1 MIKCIGFLVNA
12 LILSNINV
20 CPIEIHCMKYS
31 KEHNIMRGLFSIFIL
46 IGFSLNGVAQSE
58 FLNKSGSFAP
68 VGPSLTLPPTTP
80 SASVFKL
87 NTKPETTTPKS
98 ILETNTLQFKNPNDF
113 KNPGDIYKEKW
124 NKKDGED
131 ESKIFRKDQYLGDF
145 KSKSAYVKISYRDFG
160 EVDGDEIR
168 VLVNDKVVVPRVFLD
183 GSFKGLELGLE
194 KGFNKIDFEALN
206 QGYSGP
212 NTAEFQVYDDKGQLV
227 SANQWNLA
235 TGFKATI
242 IVVKE

>member
-1 MIKCIGFLVNA
+1 
-12 LILSNINV
+12 
-20 CPIEIHCMKYS
+20 
-31 KEHNIMRGLFSIFIL
+31 MRWIFSIFIL
-46 IGFSLNGVAQSE
+46 IGFSLESSAQSE

-68 VGPSLTLPPTTP
+68 IGPSLTLPPTTP
-80 SASVFKL
+80 STSVFKL
-87 NTKPETTTPKS
+87 NTTPEVTSSKS
-98 ILETNTLQFKNPNDF
+98 ILETNTLQFTNPNDF
-113 KNPGDIYKEKW
+113 KNPGDIYKEKL
-124 NKKDGED
+124 NRKSGED
-131 ESKIFRKDQYLGDF
+131 ESKMFRKDQYLGDF
-145 KSKSAYVKISYRDFG
+145 RTKSAYVKISYRDFG

-168 VLVNDKVVVPRVFLD
+168 VLVNDKEVVSRVFLE
-183 GSFKGLELGLE
+183 GSFKVLELGLE

-242 IVVKE
+242 IIVKE

>member
-1 MIKCIGFLVNA
+1 
-12 LILSNINV
+12 
-20 CPIEIHCMKYS
+20 
-31 KEHNIMRGLFSIFIL
+31 MRWIFSIFIL
-46 IGFSLNGVAQSE
+46 IGFSLKSSAQSE

-68 VGPSLTLPPTTP
+68 IEPSLTLPPTTP
-80 SASVFKL
+80 SPSVFKL
-87 NTKPETTTPKS
+87 NTTPEVTSSKS
-98 ILETNTLQFKNPNDF
+98 ILETNTLQFTNPNDF
-113 KNPGDIYKEKW
+113 KNPGDIYKEKL
-124 NKKDGED
+124 NRKSGED
-131 ESKIFRKDQYLGDF
+131 ESKMFRKDQYLGDF
-145 KSKSAYVKISYRDFG
+145 RTKSAYVKISYRDFG

-168 VLVNDKVVVPRVFLD
+168 VLVNDKEVVSRVFLE

-212 NTAEFQVYDDKGQLV
+212 NTAEFKVYDDKGQLV

-242 IVVKE
+242 IIVKE

>member
-1 MIKCIGFLVNA
+1 
-12 LILSNINV
+12 
-20 CPIEIHCMKYS
+20 
-31 KEHNIMRGLFSIFIL
+31 MRWIFSIFIL
-46 IGFSLNGVAQSE
+46 IGFSLKSSAQSE

-80 SASVFKL
+80 SPSVFKL
-87 NTKPETTTPKS
+87 NTTPEVTSSKS
-98 ILETNTLQFKNPNDF
+98 ILETNTLQFTNPNDF
-113 KNPGDIYKEKW
+113 KNPGDIYKEKL
-124 NKKDGED
+124 NRKSGED
-131 ESKIFRKDQYLGDF
+131 ESKMFRKDQYLGDF
-145 KSKSAYVKISYRDFG
+145 RTKSAYVKISYRDFG

-168 VLVNDKVVVPRVFLD
+168 VLVNDKEVVSRVFLE

-242 IVVKE
+242 IIVKE

>member
-1 MIKCIGFLVNA
+1 
-12 LILSNINV
+12 
-20 CPIEIHCMKYS
+20 
-31 KEHNIMRGLFSIFIL
+31 MRWIFSIFIL
-46 IGFSLNGVAQSE
+46 IGFSLKSSAQSE

-68 VGPSLTLPPTTP
+68 IGPSLTLPPTTP
-80 SASVFKL
+80 SPSVFKL
-87 NTKPETTTPKS
+87 HTTPEVTSSKS
-98 ILETNTLQFKNPNDF
+98 ILETNTLQFTNPNDF
-113 KNPGDIYKEKW
+113 KNPGDIYKEKL
-124 NKKDGED
+124 NKKSGED
-131 ESKIFRKDQYLGDF
+131 ESKMFRKDQYLGDF
-145 KSKSAYVKISYRDFG
+145 RSKSAYVKISYRDFG

-168 VLVNDKVVVPRVFLD
+168 VLVNDKEVVSRVFLE

-242 IVVKE
+242 IIVKE

>member
-1 MIKCIGFLVNA
+1 
-12 LILSNINV
+12 
-20 CPIEIHCMKYS
+20 
-31 KEHNIMRGLFSIFIL
+31 MRWIFSIFIL
-46 IGFSLNGVAQSE
+46 IGFSLQSSAQSE

-68 VGPSLTLPPTTP
+68 IGPSLTLPPTTP
-80 SASVFKL
+80 STSVFKL
-87 NTKPETTTPKS
+87 NTTPEVTSSKS
-98 ILETNTLQFKNPNDF
+98 ILETNTLQFTNPNDF
-113 KNPGDIYKEKW
+113 KNPGDIYKEKL
-124 NKKDGED
+124 NRKSGED
-131 ESKIFRKDQYLGDF
+131 ESKMFRKDQYLGDF
-145 KSKSAYVKISYRDFG
+145 RTKSAYVKISYRDFG

-168 VLVNDKVVVPRVFLD
+168 VLVNDKEVVSRVFLE
-183 GSFKGLELGLE
+183 GSFKVLELGLE

-242 IVVKE
+242 IIVKE

>member
-1 MIKCIGFLVNA
+1 
-12 LILSNINV
+12 
-20 CPIEIHCMKYS
+20 
-31 KEHNIMRGLFSIFIL
+31 MRWIFSIFIL
-46 IGFSLNGVAQSE
+46 IGFSLKSSAQSE

-68 VGPSLTLPPTTP
+68 IEPSLTLPPTTP
-80 SASVFKL
+80 SPSVFKL
-87 NTKPETTTPKS
+87 NTTPEVTSSKS
-98 ILETNTLQFKNPNDF
+98 ILETNTLQFTNPNDF
-113 KNPGDIYKEKW
+113 KNPGDIYKEKL
-124 NKKDGED
+124 NRKSGED
-131 ESKIFRKDQYLGDF
+131 ESKMFRKDQYLGDF
-145 KSKSAYVKISYRDFG
+145 RTKSAYVKISYRDFG

-168 VLVNDKVVVPRVFLD
+168 VLVNDKEVVSRVFLE
-183 GSFKGLELGLE
+183 GSFKVLELGLE

-242 IVVKE
+242 IIVKE

>member
-1 MIKCIGFLVNA
+1 
-12 LILSNINV
+12 
-20 CPIEIHCMKYS
+20 
-31 KEHNIMRGLFSIFIL
+31 MRWIFSIFIL
-46 IGFSLNGVAQSE
+46 IGFSLKSSAQSE

-68 VGPSLTLPPTTP
+68 IGPSLTLPPTTP
-80 SASVFKL
+80 SPSVFKL
-87 NTKPETTTPKS
+87 NTTPEVTSSKS
-98 ILETNTLQFKNPNDF
+98 ILETNTLQFTNPNDF
-113 KNPGDIYKEKW
+113 KNPGDIYKEKL
-124 NKKDGED
+124 NRKSGED
-131 ESKIFRKDQYLGDF
+131 ESKMFRKDQYLGDF
-145 KSKSAYVKISYRDFG
+145 RSKSAYVKISYRDFG

-168 VLVNDKVVVPRVFLD
+168 VLVNDKEVVSRVFLE

-242 IVVKE
+242 IIVKE

>member
-1 MIKCIGFLVNA
+1 
-12 LILSNINV
+12 
-20 CPIEIHCMKYS
+20 
-31 KEHNIMRGLFSIFIL
+31 MRWIFSIFIL
-46 IGFSLNGVAQSE
+46 IGFSLKSSAQSE

-68 VGPSLTLPPTTP
+68 IGPSLTLPPTTP
-80 SASVFKL
+80 STSVFKL
-87 NTKPETTTPKS
+87 HTTPEVTSSKS
-98 ILETNTLQFKNPNDF
+98 ILETNTLQFTNPNDF
-113 KNPGDIYKEKW
+113 KNPGDIYKEKL
-124 NKKDGED
+124 NKKSGED
-131 ESKIFRKDQYLGDF
+131 ESKMFRKDQYLGDF
-145 KSKSAYVKISYRDFG
+145 RSKSAYVKISYRDFG
-160 EVDGDEIR
+160 EIDGDEIR
-168 VLVNDKVVVPRVFLD
+168 VLVNDKEVVSRVFLE

-242 IVVKE
+242 IIVKE

>member
-1 MIKCIGFLVNA
+1 
-12 LILSNINV
+12 
-20 CPIEIHCMKYS
+20 
-31 KEHNIMRGLFSIFIL
+31 MRWIFSIFIL
-46 IGFSLNGVAQSE
+46 IIFSLKSNAQSE

-68 VGPSLTLPPTTP
+68 IEPSLTLPPTTP
-80 SASVFKL
+80 STSVFKL
-87 NTKPETTTPKS
+87 NTTPEVTSSKS
-98 ILETNTLQFKNPNDF
+98 ILETNTLQFTNPNDF
-113 KNPGDIYKEKW
+113 KNPGDIYKEKL
-124 NKKDGED
+124 NRKSGED
-131 ESKIFRKDQYLGDF
+131 ESKMFRKDQYLGDF
-145 KSKSAYVKISYRDFG
+145 RSKSAYVKISYRDFG

-168 VLVNDKVVVPRVFLD
+168 VLVNDKEVVSRVFLE

-242 IVVKE
+242 IIVKE

>member
-1 MIKCIGFLVNA
+1 
-12 LILSNINV
+12 
-20 CPIEIHCMKYS
+20 
-31 KEHNIMRGLFSIFIL
+31 MRWIFSIFIL
-46 IGFSLNGVAQSE
+46 IIFSLKSSAQSE

-68 VGPSLTLPPTTP
+68 IEPSLTLPPTTP
-80 SASVFKL
+80 STSVFKL
-87 NTKPETTTPKS
+87 KTTPEVTSSKS
-98 ILETNTLQFKNPNDF
+98 ILETNTLQFTNPNDF
-113 KNPGDIYKEKW
+113 KNPGDIYKEKL
-124 NKKDGED
+124 NRKSGED
-131 ESKIFRKDQYLGDF
+131 ESKMFRKDQYLGDF
-145 KSKSAYVKISYRDFG
+145 RSKSAYVKISYRDFG

-168 VLVNDKVVVPRVFLD
+168 VLVNDKEVVSRVFLE

-242 IVVKE
+242 IIVKE

>member
-1 MIKCIGFLVNA
+1 
-12 LILSNINV
+12 
-20 CPIEIHCMKYS
+20 
-31 KEHNIMRGLFSIFIL
+31 MRWIFSIFIL
-46 IGFSLNGVAQSE
+46 IGFSLKSSAQSE

-68 VGPSLTLPPTTP
+68 IGPSLTLPPTTP
-80 SASVFKL
+80 SPSVFKL
-87 NTKPETTTPKS
+87 NTTPEVTSSKS
-98 ILETNTLQFKNPNDF
+98 ILETNTLQFTNPNDF
-113 KNPGDIYKEKW
+113 KNPGDIYKEKL
-124 NKKDGED
+124 NRKSGED
-131 ESKIFRKDQYLGDF
+131 ESKMFRKDQYLGDF
-145 KSKSAYVKISYRDFG
+145 RTKSAYVKISYRDFG

-168 VLVNDKVVVPRVFLD
+168 VLVNDKEVVSRVFLE

-242 IVVKE
+242 IIVKE

>member
-1 MIKCIGFLVNA
+1 
-12 LILSNINV
+12 
-20 CPIEIHCMKYS
+20 
-31 KEHNIMRGLFSIFIL
+31 MRWIFSIFIL
-46 IGFSLNGVAQSE
+46 IGFSLQSSAQSE

-68 VGPSLTLPPTTP
+68 IGPSLTLPPTTP
-80 SASVFKL
+80 STSVFKL
-87 NTKPETTTPKS
+87 NTTPEVTSSKS
-98 ILETNTLQFKNPNDF
+98 ILETNTLQFTNPNDF
-113 KNPGDIYKEKW
+113 KNPGDIYKEKL
-124 NKKDGED
+124 NRKSGED
-131 ESKIFRKDQYLGDF
+131 ESKMFRKDQYLGDF
-145 KSKSAYVKISYRDFG
+145 RSKSAYVKISYRDFG

-168 VLVNDKVVVPRVFLD
+168 VLVNDKEVVSRVFLE

-227 SANQWNLA
+227 SVNQWNLA

-242 IVVKE
+242 IIVKE